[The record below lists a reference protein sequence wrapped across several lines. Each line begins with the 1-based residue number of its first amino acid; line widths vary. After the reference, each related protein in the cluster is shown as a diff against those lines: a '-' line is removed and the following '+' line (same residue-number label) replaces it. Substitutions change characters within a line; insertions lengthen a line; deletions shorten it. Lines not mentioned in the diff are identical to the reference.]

1 MLFLLRLNKMNKIY
15 ILYISYI
22 LQINIKPNKL
32 YMTTPNPN
40 IPATNYNI
48 QPARIS

>member
-1 MLFLLRLNKMNKIY
+1 MNKIY

-22 LQINIKPNKL
+22 LQKPNKL

-48 QPARIS
+48 QPVRIS